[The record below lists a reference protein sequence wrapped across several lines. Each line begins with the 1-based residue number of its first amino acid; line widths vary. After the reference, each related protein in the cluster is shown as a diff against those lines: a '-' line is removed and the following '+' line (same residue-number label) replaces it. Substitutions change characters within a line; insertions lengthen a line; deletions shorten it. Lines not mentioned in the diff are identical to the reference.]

1 MSRRI
6 YIIIAIVFAI
16 AVTVIGWSQSMN
28 YKITPLV
35 PLALWFPMIVLTG
48 ARNLEAVALS
58 LIQFPLFATAFVLG
72 TRRWPVVRVL
82 AVLALTYGLLAGSA
96 YIIVSRR

>member
-6 YIIIAIVFAI
+6 YIIIAFVVAI
-16 AVTVIGWSQSMN
+16 AVTVVGWSQSMN

-35 PLALWFPMIVLTG
+35 PLALWFPTVVLTG

-58 LIQFPLFATAFVLG
+58 LIQFPLFATAFAVG
-72 TRRWPVVRVL
+72 IRRWPVLRVL
-82 AVLALTYGLLAGSA
+82 PVLVLTYGLLAGWA